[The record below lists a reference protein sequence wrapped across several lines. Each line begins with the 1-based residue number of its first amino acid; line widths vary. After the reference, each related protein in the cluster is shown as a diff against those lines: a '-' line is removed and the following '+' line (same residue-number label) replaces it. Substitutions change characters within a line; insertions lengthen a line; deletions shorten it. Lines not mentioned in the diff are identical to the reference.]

1 MIEEEY
7 PISIEDLKNKFQKW
21 FGKPI
26 PADPSFSADVERSR
40 GKPVPVSLL
49 FPPATDPLG
58 DKAQRNQAGSSQKLS
73 ELLSFG
79 FMGAVTSGAVV
90 GFIILLLSLGLP
102 GWYRDTGI
110 SPIVIVVFAL
120 LLGFYIGLSK
130 GYISQQREKYFHK
143 GEF

>member
-7 PISIEDLKNKFQKW
+7 PLSIEDLKNKFKNW

-40 GKPVPVSLL
+40 GKPVPVNLL
-49 FPPATDPLG
+49 FPPVTDQL
-58 DKAQRNQAGSSQKLS
+58 DHNAQRKQVDSSQKLS

-110 SPIVIVVFAL
+110 SPFVIILFAL

-130 GYISQQREKYFHK
+130 GYISQQREKYFRK

>member
-7 PISIEDLKNKFQKW
+7 PISIEDLKNKFKNW

-40 GKPVPVSLL
+40 GKPVPVNLPL
-49 FPPATDPLG
+49 PPVTERLDHN
-58 DKAQRNQAGSSQKLS
+58 AQRKQADSSQKLS

-110 SPIVIVVFAL
+110 SPFVIILFAL

-130 GYISQQREKYFHK
+130 GYISQQREEYFRK

>member
-7 PISIEDLKNKFQKW
+7 PLSIEDLKNKFKNW

-40 GKPVPVSLL
+40 GKPVPVNLL
-49 FPPATDPLG
+49 LPPVTDQL
-58 DKAQRNQAGSSQKLS
+58 DHKAQRKPVDSSQKLS

-79 FMGAVTSGAVV
+79 FMGAVTSGTVV

-110 SPIVIVVFAL
+110 SPFVIILFAL

-130 GYISQQREKYFHK
+130 GYISQQREKYFRK